1 MSQDFQPLK
10 LTQATADLQLELG
23 RLLLQSTQGQLELL
37 QRRVERNL
45 GEAKACMDS
54 LQRPA
59 SGSLPAGL
67 SADFWTDLAQRQWAQ
82 RQEEVEKITQN
93 QASFA
98 TGMQQALMCWWQAAT
113 HSAAY
118 SGALPAADWLKPWL
132 ALQTTSPATTQK
144 D

>member
-23 RLLLQSTQGQLELL
+23 RLLLQSAHCQLELL
-37 QRRVERNL
+37 QRHVERNL

-67 SADFWTDLAQRQWAQ
+67 SADFWTDLAQRRWAQ
-82 RQEEVEKITQN
+82 RQQDVEQIAQN
-93 QASFA
+93 QANFA
-98 TGMQQALMCWWQAAT
+98 AGVQQAMVCWWQASM
-113 HSAAY
+113 HSAA
-118 SGALPAADWLKPWL
+118 P
-132 ALQTTSPATTQK
+132 TTGVAQ
-144 D
+144 